1 MHAFE
6 KTNSSK
12 ESFPKMKRP
21 CENEPNQ
28 VAKKSPKD
36 SQTTNDEP
44 IDIDQ
49 LPPEKQ
55 LSMKVREKK
64 QLVKVSY

>member
-1 MHAFE
+1 
-6 KTNSSK
+6 
-12 ESFPKMKRP
+12 MKRP

-55 LSMKVREKK
+55 LSMKVRQKK
-64 QLVKVSY
+64 QLVKVFY

>member
-1 MHAFE
+1 MK
-6 KTNSSK
+6 KTNPSK